1 MHHPPPPCWSF
12 TPEKPRVLEIN
23 TKIEN
28 LFGNVYVLVYKAL
41 MILLFGLQ
49 AVVKG
54 PEDVHNVIM

>member
-1 MHHPPPPCWSF
+1 M
-12 TPEKPRVLEIN
+12 EIN